1 MWTDRFSIRATCA
14 SFSVLLALVLSC
26 SVTRAQETSAL
37 TLDSHLSSDRTTS
50 LLSDNFS
57 VSITLD
63 LPPEDASALFAGNSI
78 GYQRRS
84 VASIGHLAD
93 PAAVNYKFVL
103 FRKAVQP
110 GLGSLTWGNL
120 QAGYGRVFYDESV
133 ISRGSNGTAWE
144 EPGCLYLKTR
154 FRF

>member
-1 MWTDRFSIRATCA
+1 MFS
-14 SFSVLLALVLSC
+14 
-26 SVTRAQETSAL
+26 
-37 TLDSHLSSDRTTS
+37 
-50 LLSDNFS
+50 
-57 VSITLD
+57 
-63 LPPEDASALFAGNSI
+63 GNSI

-84 VASIGHLAD
+84 VASIGYLAD
-93 PAAVNYKFVL
+93 PAVVNHKFVL